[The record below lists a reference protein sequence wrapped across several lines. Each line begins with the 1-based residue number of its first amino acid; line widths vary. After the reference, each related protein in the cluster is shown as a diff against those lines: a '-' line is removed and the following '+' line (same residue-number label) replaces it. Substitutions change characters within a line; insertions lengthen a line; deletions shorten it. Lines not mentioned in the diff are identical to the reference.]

1 MEMEM
6 IITII
11 MLSKNKHLIAM
22 IVEMGMGMRIELDK
36 QIIQVI
42 LMNRYIVNMLEVTI
56 DFCFHSHLFNIT

>member
-1 MEMEM
+1 MEM

-36 QIIQVI
+36 
-42 LMNRYIVNMLEVTI
+42 
-56 DFCFHSHLFNIT
+56 